1 VIYALTFGGDPVTGG
16 ALSGEQADRAKA
28 DADYWWV
35 RQMVAGKVLIGA
47 RLAGPY
53 AATTVRFLEGSRIVE
68 DGPFTAEAECVAGF
82 GIIEATDLDEALAIV
97 RSWPLGGY
105 IEIRPLAQPSMW
117 TTTLGAISEQ
127 GDTT

>member
-1 VIYALTFGGDPVTGG
+1 MIYALTFGGDPVTAG
-16 ALSGEQADRAKA
+16 ALSGEVDERAKA
-28 DADYWWV
+28 EADDWWF
-35 RQMVAGKVLIGA
+35 RQMVAGRVLIGA
-47 RLAGPY
+47 RLAGPF
-53 AATTVRFLEGSRIVE
+53 AATTVRIVEGSRIVE

-117 TTTLGAISEQ
+117 TTTLGAISAQ